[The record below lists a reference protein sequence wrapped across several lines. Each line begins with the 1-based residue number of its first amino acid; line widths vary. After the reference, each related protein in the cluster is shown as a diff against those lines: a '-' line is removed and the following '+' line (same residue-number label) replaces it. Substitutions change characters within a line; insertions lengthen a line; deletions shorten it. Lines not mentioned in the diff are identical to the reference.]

1 MAVKRPPLTPGSD
14 GDPLDDVRVRLE
26 RIESALEK
34 LKRTDQ
40 LVQALARR
48 LYLDGVDLPPRKQL
62 RSHRVGVMSQNGEDG
77 LLLELFRRI
86 GVERRRFVE
95 IGCGV
100 NGGNSG
106 FLAQELG
113 WSGLMVD
120 GNPGAVSKVELKFA
134 SEDIKAECHLVSP
147 ETINEII
154 ETAGLAGEIDLLSI
168 DIDGN
173 DFWVWDATTVTNP
186 RVVIIE
192 YNYLLG
198 RTAAVTIPYKP
209 EFRLK
214 EAPTRAY
221 RGASLE
227 AMVRLGRRKG
237 YRLVSSERINA
248 VFLRDD
254 IDSDL
259 PTLETREAYQPPA
272 NRGREVY
279 KKIGDHGLTLVP
291 VNEDGTPAEPVPAEQ
306 AR

>member
-1 MAVKRPPLTPGSD
+1 MAVKRSPLVPGGG
-14 GDPLDDVRVRLE
+14 GDPLDDIRARLE
-26 RIESALEK
+26 RIEATLGK

-48 LYLDGVDLPPRKQL
+48 LYLDGVELPPRKQL
-62 RSHRVGVMSQNGEDG
+62 RSHRFGVMSQNGEDG

-86 GVERRRFVE
+86 GVAQRRFVE

-113 WSGLMVD
+113 WAGLMVD
-120 GNPGAVSKVELKFA
+120 GNPGAVDKVGLKFV
-134 SEDIKAECHLVSP
+134 SDEVTAECHLVSR
-147 ETINEII
+147 ESINEII

-173 DFWVWDATTVTNP
+173 DFWVWDATTVVNP

-198 RTAAVTIPYKP
+198 PSAAVTIPYDAD
-209 EFRLK
+209 FRLPK
-214 EAPTRAY
+214 APTRAY

-227 AMVRLGRRKG
+227 AMVRLARRKG

-248 VFLRDD
+248 VFLRND
-254 IDSDL
+254 IDCDL
-259 PTLETREAYQPPA
+259 PTLETHEAYQAPA
-272 NRGREVY
+272 NRGKDVF
-279 KKIGDHGLTLVP
+279 KKIGAHGLPLVP
-291 VNEDGTPAEPVPAEQ
+291 VNEDGTTADPVPAEQ